1 MRSAAVVV
9 LTLFLFP
16 GTVVGQGSQA
26 LGRRTAFPV
35 SLALPRMA
43 DLSVDQPGEITFT
56 LEARHKGTSGPWS
69 RAGGGAGAGAR
80 VGTVAGWL
88 VGLAMGPALFHGRDM
103 GCDDIECYGTINS
116 AESYLAGAAVGAGVG
131 YLLGHFLGLATDLD
145 TGFLSGMRIKV
156 SPRGKPGLKV
166 KTTIRF

>member
-1 MRSAAVVV
+1 MRSTAIVV
-9 LTLFLFP
+9 LTLFLLP
-16 GTVVGQGSQA
+16 GTVLGQGSQA
-26 LGRRTAFPV
+26 SDRRMAFPV

-43 DLSVDQPGEITFT
+43 DLSIDQPGEITFA
-56 LEARHKGTSGPWS
+56 LEAPQKGSSGPLS
-69 RAGGGAGAGAR
+69 QAAVGAGAR
-80 VGTVAGWL
+80 VGTVAGWM

-131 YLLGHFLGLATDLD
+131 YLLGHVVGLATDLD
-145 TGFLSGMRIKV
+145 TGFLSGIKIKV

>member
-1 MRSAAVVV
+1 MRSTAVVV

-16 GTVVGQGSQA
+16 GTVLGQGSQA
-26 LGRRTAFPV
+26 SGRRMAFPV

-43 DLSVDQPGEITFT
+43 DLSVDQPGEITFA
-56 LEARHKGTSGPWS
+56 LEAPAPQRGSSG
-69 RAGGGAGAGAR
+69 RAADGAGAGAR

-88 VGLAMGPALFHGRDM
+88 VGLALGPAFFHGRDM

-116 AESYLAGAAVGAGVG
+116 AESFLAGAAVGGGVG
-131 YLLGHFLGLATDLD
+131 YLLGHLLGLVTDLD
-145 TGFLSGMRIKV
+145 AGFLSGMRIKV

>member
-1 MRSAAVVV
+1 MRSTAIVV
-9 LTLFLFP
+9 LTLFLLP
-16 GTVVGQGSQA
+16 GTVLGQGSQA
-26 LGRRTAFPV
+26 SDRRMAFPV

-43 DLSVDQPGEITFT
+43 DLSIDQPGEITFA
-56 LEARHKGTSGPWS
+56 LEAPPKGSSGPLS
-69 RAGGGAGAGAR
+69 QAAVGAGAR
-80 VGTVAGWL
+80 VGTVAGWM

-116 AESYLAGAAVGAGVG
+116 AESFLAGAAVGGGVG

>member
-1 MRSAAVVV
+1 MRTVAVV

-16 GTVVGQGSQA
+16 GTVLGQGSLA
-26 LGRRTAFPV
+26 SGRRMAFPV

-43 DLSVDQPGEITFT
+43 DLSIDQPGEITFA
-56 LEARHKGTSGPWS
+56 LEAPQKGSSGPLG
-69 RAGGGAGAGAR
+69 RAAVGAGAR

-88 VGLAMGPALFHGRDM
+88 VGLAMGPAFFHGRDM

-116 AESYLAGAAVGAGVG
+116 AESFLAGAAVGGGVG

>member
-1 MRSAAVVV
+1 MRSTAIVV
-9 LTLFLFP
+9 LTLFLLP
-16 GTVVGQGSQA
+16 GTVLGQGSQA
-26 LGRRTAFPV
+26 SDRRMAFPV

-43 DLSVDQPGEITFT
+43 DLSIDQPGEITFA
-56 LEARHKGTSGPWS
+56 LEAPQKGSSGPD
-69 RAGGGAGAGAR
+69 RAGAR
-80 VGTVAGWL
+80 VGTVAGWV

-116 AESYLAGAAVGAGVG
+116 AESFLAGAAVGGGVG
-131 YLLGHFLGLATDLD
+131 YLLGHFLGLATDLN